1 MTLPQIEALAIIA
14 GMLILFVSDRL
25 RYDLVAALA
34 LSAAVLTGVV
44 PAKKAFEGFASPVI
58 IIIASVLVIS
68 RAVAVSGVI
77 DNAMR
82 RLMRVLDS
90 TTLQIAALTAAVSFL
105 SAFVKNVGALG
116 VFMPVAIQAAER
128 RNRPVSRY
136 LMPLAFGSLIGGT
149 ITQIGTSPN
158 VLISAVRQEVMGKPY
173 HLFDFTPV
181 GLPLTCVAIAFLS
194 VGWRLLPT
202 NRRGQPTPEKRF
214 AIEDYTS
221 EAVLPEDSPLV
232 GKTVADLEALGD
244 DEVTVTGI
252 IREQSHRY
260 VPRPHWTLYAGD
272 ILVLQGDP
280 TALQPVV
287 DQAKL
292 KLLGADEMAALKPR
306 DKDDVL
312 ETVEAVIAPDSLLI
326 GNTPQDLRL
335 RQNYEVNLLALSR
348 ADEPTSARLA
358 LQPLRAERY
367 RCAARPAEPA
377 RPCADRIGLLPLAER
392 NLAMGRPRWR
402 WMPLLILLAAL
413 IAIATNVVA
422 VEVGFFVA
430 ATLIVLLRLATPR
443 EAYDAV
449 EWPIIVML
457 GCLIPVGEALKDTGA
472 AGLMADGLTV
482 IAAQLPAYL
491 AVGLIM
497 VVSMLVTPLLHHAAA
512 VLLMGP
518 VAAAVAKNLGLGP
531 DAFLMAVAFGAA
543 SRLPD
548 PDRASEQHAGDGAG
562 RLPVQRLLAAGFA
575 AVDPG
580 GGVRDRADPADV
592 AAAIAGSPRW
602 VSLRST
608 HPT

>member
-1 MTLPQIEALAIIA
+1 LTLLQIEALAIVA

-25 RYDLVAALA
+25 RYDLVAAIA

-44 PAKKAFEGFASPVI
+44 PAKKAFEGFASPVV

-68 RAVAVSGVI
+68 RAVSVSGVI

-82 RLMRVLDS
+82 RLLRFLDS

-116 VFMPVAIQAAER
+116 MFMPVAIQAAER
-128 RNRPVSRY
+128 RNRPPSRY

-158 VLISAVRQEVMGKPY
+158 LLISTVRQQVMGQPY

-181 GLPLTCVAIAFLS
+181 GLPLTCMAIAFLS
-194 VGWRLLPT
+194 VGWRLLPA
-202 NRRGQPTPEKRF
+202 NRHGQASPDKRF
-214 AIEDYTS
+214 AIENYTS
-221 EAVLPEDSPLV
+221 EALLPQESPMV
-232 GKTVADLEALGD
+232 GKTVADLEALAEG
-244 DEVTVTGI
+244 EVTVIGI
-252 IREQSHRY
+252 IREHSRHY
-260 VPRPHWTLYAGD
+260 VPRPNWTLYAGD

-280 TALQPVV
+280 TVLQPVV

-292 KLLGADEMAALKPR
+292 KLLGADEIAALKPE

-312 ETVEAVIAPDSLLI
+312 ETVEAVVAPDSLLI
-326 GNTPQDLRL
+326 GNTPQELHL

-348 ADEPTSARLA
+348 AEERATR
-358 LQPLRAERY
+358 LRASRFAPNDILVLQG
-367 RCAARPAEPA
+367 RQRQLARALTEL
-377 RPCADRIGLLPLAER
+377 GLLPLAER
-392 NLAMGRPRWR
+392 NLAIGRPRWR
-402 WMPLLILLAAL
+402 WLPLLILLAAML
-413 IAIATNVVA
+413 AIAVGAVE

-430 ATLIVLLRLATPR
+430 ATLIVLLRLTTPR

-457 GCLIPVGEALKDTGA
+457 GCLIPVGEALKETGA

-482 IAAQLPAYL
+482 IAGQLPGYL

-497 VVSMLVTPLLHHAAA
+497 VVSMLITPLLHHAAA

-518 VAAAVAKNLGLGP
+518 VAAAVAKNLGFGP

-543 SRLPD
+543 SDFLTPIGHQN
-548 PDRASEQHAGDGAG
+548 STLVMG
-562 RLPVQRLLAAGFA
+562 
-575 AVDPG
+575 PG
-580 GGVRDRADPADV
+580 GYRFSDYWRLGLPLTIIV
-592 AAAIAGSPRW
+592 AVCGTALILFWWP
-602 VSLRST
+602 LR
-608 HPT
+608 

>member
-1 MTLPQIEALAIIA
+1 MPLPQIEALAIVA

-34 LSAAVLTGVV
+34 LSAAVLTGIV
-44 PAKKAFEGFASPVI
+44 PAKKAFEGFANPVI
-58 IIIASVLVIS
+58 VIIASVLVIS

-82 RLMRVLDS
+82 RVLRALDS
-90 TTLQIAALTAAVSFL
+90 TTLQVAALTAAVSFL

-116 VFMPVAIQAAER
+116 LFMPIAIQAAER
-128 RNRPVSRY
+128 RNRPPSRY

-158 VLISAVRQEVMGKPY
+158 VLISAVRQEVLGQPY

-181 GLPLTCVAIAFLS
+181 GLPLTCIAVAFLS
-194 VGWRLLPT
+194 VGWRLLPA
-202 NRRGQPTPEKRF
+202 NRRGQPTPEQRF

-221 EAVLPEDSPLV
+221 EALLPEGSPLA
-232 GKTVADLEALGD
+232 GKTVADLEALGEG
-244 DEVTVTGI
+244 EVTVTGV
-252 IREQSHRY
+252 IREHTHRY
-260 VPRPHWTLYAGD
+260 VPRPSWTLYAD
-272 ILVLQGDP
+272 DVLVLQGDP
-280 TALQPVV
+280 TALQPIV

-292 KLLGADEMAALKPR
+292 KLLGADEIAALKPE

-312 ETVEAVIAPDSLLI
+312 ETVEAVVAPDSLLI
-326 GNTPQDLRL
+326 GNTPQDLHL

-348 ADEPTSARLA
+348 AEERTTTRLRSSRFAPNDILVLQGRQRQLARA
-358 LQPLRAERY
+358 LTEL
-367 RCAARPAEPA
+367 
-377 RPCADRIGLLPLAER
+377 GLLPLAER
-392 NLAMGRPRWR
+392 NLAIGRPRWR
-402 WMPLLILLAAL
+402 WLPILILLAAML
-413 IAIATNVVA
+413 AIAVGAVE

-430 ATLIVLLRLATPR
+430 ATLIVLLRLITPR

-472 AGLMADGLTV
+472 ANLMADGLTV
-482 IAAQLPAYL
+482 VAAQLPAYL

-518 VAAAVAKNLGLGP
+518 VAAAVAKNLGFGP

-543 SRLPD
+543 SDFLTPIGHQN
-548 PDRASEQHAGDGAG
+548 STLVMG
-562 RLPVQRLLAAGFA
+562 
-575 AVDPG
+575 PG
-580 GGVRDRADPADV
+580 GYRFSDYWRLGLPLTILV
-592 AAAIAGSPRW
+592 AVCGTGLILWQWP
-602 VSLRST
+602 LR
-608 HPT
+608 

>member
-1 MTLPQIEALAIIA
+1 MTLPQIEALAIVA

-44 PAKKAFEGFASPVI
+44 PAHKAFQGFANPVI

-82 RLMRVLDS
+82 RVLRALDS
-90 TTLQIAALTAAVSFL
+90 TTLQVAALTGAVSLL

-116 VFMPVAIQAAER
+116 LFMPIAIQAAER
-128 RNRPVSRY
+128 RNRPPSRY

-158 VLISAVRQEVMGKPY
+158 VLISAVRQEVLGQPY

-181 GLPLTCVAIAFLS
+181 GLPLTCIAVAFLS
-194 VGWRLLPT
+194 FGWRLLPA
-202 NRRGQPTPEKRF
+202 NRRGQPTPEQRF
-214 AIEDYTS
+214 SIEDYTS
-221 EAVLPEDSPLV
+221 EALLPEGSPLL
-232 GKTVADLEALGD
+232 GKTVADLEALGEG
-244 DEVTVTGI
+244 EVTVTGV
-252 IREQSHRY
+252 IREQTHRY
-260 VPRPHWTLYAGD
+260 VPRPNWTLYAGD
-272 ILVLQGDP
+272 VLVLQGDP
-280 TALQPVV
+280 TALQPIV

-292 KLLGADEMAALKPR
+292 KLLGADEIAALKPE

-312 ETVEAVIAPDSLLI
+312 ETVEAVVAPDSLLI
-326 GNTPQDLRL
+326 GNTPQDLHL

-348 ADEPTSARLA
+348 AEERTTTRLRSSRFAPNDILVLQGRQRQLARA
-358 LQPLRAERY
+358 LTEL
-367 RCAARPAEPA
+367 
-377 RPCADRIGLLPLAER
+377 GLLPLAER
-392 NLAMGRPRWR
+392 NLAIGRPRWR
-402 WMPLLILLAAL
+402 WLPLLILLAAML
-413 IAIATNVVA
+413 AIAVGAVE

-430 ATLIVLLRLATPR
+430 ATLIVLLRLTTPR

-472 AGLMADGLTV
+472 ANLMADGLTV
-482 IAAQLPAYL
+482 VAAQLPAYF

-543 SRLPD
+543 SDFLTPIGHQN
-548 PDRASEQHAGDGAG
+548 STLVMG
-562 RLPVQRLLAAGFA
+562 
-575 AVDPG
+575 PG
-580 GGVRDRADPADV
+580 GYRFSDYWRLGLPLTIIV
-592 AAAIAGSPRW
+592 AVCGTALILWQWP
-602 VSLRST
+602 LR
-608 HPT
+608 